1 MAPVVEVMSQNEMMS
16 CCVAE
21 LAWSGD
27 KSCCVA
33 VLMVVVVVSMLQ
45 HVERKLLT
53 GRSGLLELM
62 LVMT

>member
-1 MAPVVEVMSQNEMMS
+1 MSWT
-16 CCVAE
+16 E